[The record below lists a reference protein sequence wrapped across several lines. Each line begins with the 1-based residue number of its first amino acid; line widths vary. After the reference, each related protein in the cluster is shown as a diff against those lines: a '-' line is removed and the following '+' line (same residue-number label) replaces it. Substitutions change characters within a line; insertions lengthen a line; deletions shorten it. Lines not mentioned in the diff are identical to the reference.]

1 MGIELGQIM
10 KYEKFGF
17 ISPWPQMPIGC
28 PSMGITFDTISNM
41 QLSKLQTHLTT
52 TFYHSSVTG

>member
-17 ISPWPQMPIGC
+17 ISPWPQMPIGR
-28 PSMGITFDTISNM
+28 PPMGITFDTISNM
-41 QLSKLQTHLTT
+41 QLSKLQTHLT
-52 TFYHSSVTG
+52 FYHSSVTG